1 MAKFSQKIFGLDHL
15 PGTTKPP
22 SQLPPPPLLR
32 ISFLTR
38 AIVGNVDCGREG
50 KGGGALEKKVSRK
63 ISYGNFRPKVRGRR
77 AQKVHIC
84 RRKKIRRDQNVKYG
98 PHGPSLAPKVNKF
111 RRRLWAIIG
120 NTPEHAFY

>member
-1 MAKFSQKIFGLDHL
+1 MAKFSQKNLWLGSPARNNQAALPVAATAVAEDFFFDKSNSRQCGLWK
-15 PGTTKPP
+15 G
-22 SQLPPPPLLR
+22 
-32 ISFLTR
+32 
-38 AIVGNVDCGREG
+38 G